1 MKSAAKSSRIQ
12 SNLMNDE
19 ELRSF
24 NFLELKYRKG
34 GGGGGANSIVFCHR
48 FSTVFNEFINTP
60 WIQLMGRNLLSV

>member
-34 GGGGGANSIVFCHR
+34 GGVEIPLFFVTDFQQFLMNSL
-48 FSTVFNEFINTP
+48 TP
-60 WIQLMGRNLLSV
+60 PGSN